1 VHQRVVSELAGGHP
15 GIALAEREEAESS
28 AAWRPDDAAAS
39 KSIDAG
45 YQASTSSAFRLCKGE
60 LRLEDPGALA
70 ATAAN
75 GSNILQVAPPRA
87 ADDTGAGIAIAAE
100 LLRRVAM
107 PRDDS
112 ETSADRIPDDLAQ
125 LGSTLR
131 QVAPGLCTLLR
142 GMTQLDRSTGTN
154 MPSHRAQPEWPCPM
168 QWCPQCAT
176 GATCAAGS
184 DACQQVYLA
193 HNGYTTSAAVQ
204 EPHGEADMTEEPMQR
219 RPVWPRHR
227 PDIHP
232 EYLAE
237 QFSIE
242 SSEVDSSAT
251 TLSPEHGDDS
261 GSQSFNLPEL
271 PFGFALPLTDSLAA
285 ETLRA
290 WSLAEV
296 EMQMDETAHGKRLNK
311 PEHSTIPE
319 AGAMVLDPALATAI
333 LRQGAPVKEMLLP
346 FTSDITGRYVMPLQ
360 GHGHWSTLHVLIIR
374 QDGHTS
380 AHIRHFD
387 SDPGKHDS
395 LAKHIADIIIL
406 HCGNRNGDFYQ
417 HPVPLQQDPE
427 ACGLH
432 MLLQCHAAVRGIPP
446 SAITA
451 GLVAGMMAQLRDSEQ
466 RRSGSDDGETEGHL
480 PPALRHSSPARSS
493 SSAHTTKRAKHEAVP
508 DPCVVTVTAHMPA
521 GDYFRVPAP
530 FFTRCY
536 LPGDSVG
543 LIYDAVD
550 EPLHGITG
558 TLSTNSDGRRTFG
571 LYTIGTHIRLFPTD
585 AVPAVPLLALVAEPV
600 ITGGAGGDGS
610 TRQDSP
616 DQGEDFGR
624 EILR

>member
-1 VHQRVVSELAGGHP
+1 VRRRPCRQQSAMAPSAYRVWKEKFRDGIMEQLTFRLDHKPTMTEASEEIALRWRSLSQADKDDYAKQAKAQGGKSDDEESSSSCDQP
-15 GIALAEREEAESS
+15 DSGADDPNSSDEALAEREEAESS

-45 YQASTSSAFRLCKGE
+45 YQASTSSAFWLCKEE
-60 LRLEDPGALA
+60 LR
-70 ATAAN
+70 
-75 GSNILQVAPPRA
+75 
-87 ADDTGAGIAIAAE
+87 
-100 LLRRVAM
+100 
-107 PRDDS
+107 
-112 ETSADRIPDDLAQ
+112 
-125 LGSTLR
+125 
-131 QVAPGLCTLLR
+131 
-142 GMTQLDRSTGTN
+142 
-154 MPSHRAQPEWPCPM
+154 
-168 QWCPQCAT
+168 
-176 GATCAAGS
+176 
-184 DACQQVYLA
+184 CQQVYLA